1 MPSIDIKRAH
11 SRPLAEAKKK
21 VQRVADHIAKKF
33 DVTCHWD
40 GDTLH
45 FARGGVD
52 GHIQVTP
59 KQVHVTAQL
68 GFLLMALRGPVERE
82 IHRYLDEEF
91 S

>member
-21 VQRVADHIAKKF
+21 VQRVADHIAEKF
-33 DVTCHWD
+33 DVTCYWD

-45 FARGGVD
+45 FERSGVD
-52 GHIQVTP
+52 GHIKVTT
-59 KQVHVTAQL
+59 KQVHVTAHL

>member
-1 MPSIDIKRAH
+1 MPSIEIKRPH
-11 SRPLAEAKKK
+11 SRPMAEAKKK

-33 DVTCHWD
+33 DVTYGWE
-40 GDTLH
+40 GNTLH
-45 FARGGVD
+45 FQRSGVD
-52 GHIQVTP
+52 GYIAVTS
-59 KQVHVTAQL
+59 KLVHVTANL